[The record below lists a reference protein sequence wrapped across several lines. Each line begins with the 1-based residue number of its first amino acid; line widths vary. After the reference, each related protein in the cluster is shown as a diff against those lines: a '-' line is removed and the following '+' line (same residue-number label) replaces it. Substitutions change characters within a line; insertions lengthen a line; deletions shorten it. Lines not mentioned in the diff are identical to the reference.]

1 MKKVSGDEILVF
13 FEKMGFVF
21 ESGTENEDSTQDCLA
36 QETSSLM
43 PFERAL
49 LDLYRQERSSSLKN
63 FLNYLVEKRLPH
75 LSGLGW
81 VLRGYK
87 IVVHDDNCLA
97 CPGRPECFF
106 RLKDAE
112 KKAVSAYKKRLFL
125 LEPPVGFEPTTC
137 CLQNSCSNQLS

>member
-1 MKKVSGDEILVF
+1 MEKVSGDEILVF

-75 LSGLGW
+75 LNGLGW
-81 VLRGYK
+81 ALRGYK

-106 RLKDAE
+106 
-112 KKAVSAYKKRLFL
+112 
-125 LEPPVGFEPTTC
+125 G
-137 CLQNSCSNQLS
+137 